1 MRTLLITILLSCAL
15 TTQAKE
21 AESALTQDIR
31 KFFKLTNV
39 AELSFADIQNNIEL
53 QSRANPDIPAEF
65 WKELLTKLNPQEF
78 IERMVPIYEKHFS
91 HEEIKAWI
99 AFFESPHG
107 QAFLKSQIVVL
118 QECSAASQAYVEEVA
133 APLLKKLEKK

>member
-1 MRTLLITILLSCAL
+1 MRAILFTFLLACTLTA
-15 TTQAKE
+15 QAKD
-21 AESALTQDIR
+21 ADSALTQDIR
-31 KFFKLTNV
+31 KFLKLTHV

-53 QSRANPDIPAEF
+53 QSRANPDVPAAF
-65 WKELLTKLNPQEF
+65 WKELSAKLNPQDF

-107 QAFLKSQIVVL
+107 RSFLKSQITVL
-118 QECSAASQAYVEEVA
+118 KECAAAGQAYVEEVA
-133 APLLKKLEKK
+133 APLLKKHEKK

>member
-1 MRTLLITILLSCAL
+1 
-15 TTQAKE
+15 AKE

-65 WKELLTKLNPQEF
+65 WKELVTKLNPQEF

-91 HEEIKAWI
+91 HAEIKAWI

-107 QAFLKSQIVVL
+107 QTFLKS
-118 QECSAASQAYVEEVA
+118 
-133 APLLKKLEKK
+133 